1 MAEME
6 VNNMMNENIYNVMGL
21 DDLEGM
27 IFARCATFEKAQR
40 AKEIT
45 EANGFEGMLDIVQD
59 ETPVDVIEIGG
70 KLIEL

>member
-1 MAEME
+1 
-6 VNNMMNENIYNVMGL
+6 MMNKNLYNVIGL

-27 IFARCATFEKAQR
+27 VFARCTTFEKAQK
-40 AKEIT
+40 AKELT
-45 EANGFEGMLDIVQD
+45 GANGFEGMLDIVQD